1 MIDIEKLILN
11 PRKHFK
17 DPEEVLKLK
26 SLNTAQKIK
35 ILKSWEYDSRQL
47 QVAEEENM
55 QGPNDND
62 NVLNKVLNAIRELW
76 VDTLFYK

>member
-11 PRKHFK
+11 PGKHFK

-26 SLNTAQKIK
+26 SLNTDQKIK

-55 QGPNDND
+55 QGPDD
-62 NVLNKVLNAIRELW
+62 NVLNKVLNALRELG

>member
-17 DPEEVLKLK
+17 DPEEVLGMSDLTKD
-26 SLNTAQKIK
+26 QKIK

-55 QGPNDND
+55 QGPDDNL
-62 NVLNKVLNAIRELW
+62 LNKVLIALRELEAN
-76 VDTLFYK
+76 T

>member
-26 SLNTAQKIK
+26 NLNTDQKIK
-35 ILKSWEYDSRQL
+35 ILKSWEYNSKLLKRKIC
-47 QVAEEENM
+47 
-55 QGPNDND
+55 
-62 NVLNKVLNAIRELW
+62 KVLMIM
-76 VDTLFYK
+76 Y